1 MTRPLRGAALIAVL
15 PLMLMP
21 GLASARD
28 CMKPKDTTASLCTPG
43 AVWDEASGS
52 CLIQPAS

>member
-1 MTRPLRGAALIAVL
+1 MTSRMRVAAMIAVL

-28 CMKPKDTTASLCTPG
+28 CTKPKDTTASTCLPG
-43 AVWDEASGS
+43 SVWDETSSA
-52 CLIQPAS
+52 CVAQPAS

>member
-28 CMKPKDTTASLCTPG
+28 CMKPKDTTASLCRPG
-43 AVWDEASGS
+43 AIWDEASAS
-52 CLIQPAS
+52 CVIQPAS

>member
-1 MTRPLRGAALIAVL
+1 MTSRMRMAAMIAVL

-28 CMKPKDTTASLCTPG
+28 CMKPKDTTASTCLSG
-43 AVWDEASGS
+43 SVWDETSSTCVA
-52 CLIQPAS
+52 QPAS